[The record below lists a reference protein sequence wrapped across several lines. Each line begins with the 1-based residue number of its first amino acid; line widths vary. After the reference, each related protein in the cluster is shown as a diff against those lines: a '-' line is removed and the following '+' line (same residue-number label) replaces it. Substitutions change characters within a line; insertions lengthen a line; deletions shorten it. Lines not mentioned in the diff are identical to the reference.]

1 MIIHPT
7 MMTMM
12 ILPIAEAQIVAAP
25 VIRTAET
32 PIAEVRA
39 MTPQIA
45 ETVRIS
51 DGRMKC
57 CRRDG

>member
-1 MIIHPT
+1 

-25 VIRTAET
+25 VIRTAEA

>member
-1 MIIHPT
+1 MIIQTT

-12 ILPIAEAQIVAAP
+12 ILPIVEARIAEA
-25 VIRTAET
+25 

-39 MTPQIA
+39 MTPVTPQIA

-51 DGRMKC
+51 DGQMKC
-57 CRRDG
+57 CRRVIT